1 MTADDCGSGM
11 DDGTCPKSR
20 CMDAFDFLMQYA
32 DTGSL
37 ETAIDSRYG
46 TTCTAFNEHM
56 KSFYTRYVV
65 SVETT
70 IGNTV
75 DDDGDT
81 SKVAGRFM
89 EGKDKTDILLNYM
102 NSDVKPLFTSI
113 ENNLM
118 VNAESIVHAQEG
130 LLAGLDCRLVGEDMT
145 RMVDS
150 ICIMTFNQL
159 FFTFVVLGLI
169 SFSLLFSI
177 CCIVC
182 VGVQHYKHA
191 IKQQRVQE

>member
-1 MTADDCGSGM
+1 
-11 DDGTCPKSR
+11 
-20 CMDAFDFLMQYA
+20 MDAFDFLMQYA

-81 SKVAGRFM
+81 SKVAGQFM
-89 EGKDKTDILLNYM
+89 EGKDKTDTLLNYM

-118 VNAESIVHAQEG
+118 VNAESIVHA
-130 LLAGLDCRLVGEDMT
+130 
-145 RMVDS
+145 
-150 ICIMTFNQL
+150 
-159 FFTFVVLGLI
+159 
-169 SFSLLFSI
+169 
-177 CCIVC
+177 
-182 VGVQHYKHA
+182 
-191 IKQQRVQE
+191 